1 MKTIRIRRDS
11 LRSPASSAGLSLIE
25 VLVSLLVLGFGLLG
39 LAMLQTTN
47 LRLTQSSNSRTVAT
61 NLANEML
68 DQLRRDR
75 MFAAN
80 YAGTYLAAQAQDANC
95 AAVDA
100 TTPAARMARFAC
112 AMKQKLGDSASGVV
126 AVDRATGKVSVQI
139 EWGDARRWN
148 PLAPTTTFRL
158 ESQL

>member
-1 MKTIRIRRDS
+1 MKIPRIRHG
-11 LRSPASSAGLSLIE
+11 SPRFAARVAGLSLIE

-39 LAMLQTTN
+39 LAMMQTTN

-61 NLANEML
+61 NLANEVL

-75 MFAAN
+75 MFAVN
-80 YAGTYLAAQAQDANC
+80 YAGTYRASQAQDADC

-100 TTPAARMARFAC
+100 VKPAARTAYFAC
-112 AMKQKLGDSASGVV
+112 AMKQRLGDSATGVI
-126 AVDRATGKVSVQI
+126 AVDRDNGKVSVQI
-139 EWGDARRWN
+139 DWGDAKRWN

-158 ESQL
+158 ESRL